1 MLWSALWP
9 RNQVQTF
16 VQPTMNQF
24 TDTAII
30 GPDYMVLFS
39 STYSSDCL
47 ITWPVNPEVL
57 LVYVLSWAWE
67 TRLQRPQ
74 GSCGI
79 PHLQFICTAWMNVD
93 TFKAFLAGPATG
105 KAFKN
110 DDVSSMISKAL
121 PRQSWDTL
129 MNFDCSEGC
138 LLRNFSFY
146 IHFIGINNIS
156 TLLLGHNQLLN
167 CFI

>member
-57 LVYVLSWAWE
+57 LVYVLSWA
-67 TRLQRPQ
+67 
-74 GSCGI
+74 
-79 PHLQFICTAWMNVD
+79 
-93 TFKAFLAGPATG
+93 
-105 KAFKN
+105 
-110 DDVSSMISKAL
+110 
-121 PRQSWDTL
+121 
-129 MNFDCSEGC
+129 
-138 LLRNFSFY
+138 
-146 IHFIGINNIS
+146 
-156 TLLLGHNQLLN
+156 
-167 CFI
+167 